1 MLLVVDVGN
10 TNTVF
15 GIDQGDGRWAAQWRL
30 STLAKGIGND
40 WAPSVAV
47 MAIRH
52 QVDLDQITAVCI
64 CSVVP
69 AATAAL
75 TEYVRQWLK
84 VEPLVVHSGLRLN
97 ISLGMDRPFEVGSDR
112 IANAVAAWE
121 ICHSACIVVDLGT
134 ATKIEA
140 LSENGDFLGGS
151 IATGLGVSLDAL
163 TARAAKL
170 FQIELIAPNSAIG
183 RNTVEALQAGIVRGH
198 VHLIAGLIA
207 DMRKELKVDAPVLV
221 TGGHASPTVSPF
233 RTLGRYDPDLTLN
246 GIRQIH
252 DLNQQANSRMP

>member
-40 WAPSVAV
+40 WAPSVTV
-47 MAIRH
+47 MASRH

-121 ICHSACIVVDLGT
+121 ICHTACIVVDLGT

-233 RTLGRYDPDLTLN
+233 RALGRYDPDLTLN